1 MDTKQIAELTNAVSQ
16 EVLGESALV
25 KEDLSNIV
33 DIGAAVFDNN
43 SFDRFVKSLVDH
55 VGRMVFVDRVYRGR
69 VPSVIRD
76 GWEYGAVLEKLACEL
91 PDAQENE
98 SWELESGASYD
109 PNVFIA
115 PVITSRFYNKKVT
128 FEVQLSIVERQF
140 RSAMST
146 GSQAAS
152 FIAMIFNAIENAMTI
167 KLDALIMRAICN
179 MIGETVYDDYGANAI
194 TGSSGVKAVNVLYL
208 YNQTVAAGDAL
219 TAANCMQ
226 SPAFLRFASNL
237 MKMYKD
243 RLSVESTLFNI
254 DGKARFTPADRL
266 HFVVL
271 SEFAAGVESYL
282 QSDTFHDEM
291 VALPNY
297 ESVPFWQGSGTGY
310 AFTDTG
316 KVYITTAS
324 NHDETVTGVLGVM
337 FDSDAVAV
345 CNMDRRTTSNYNPK
359 GEFTNN
365 WFKMDC
371 QYLNSL
377 QENFVVFFAA
387 AA

>member
-1 MDTKQIAELTNAVSQ
+1 MDIKQIAELTNAVSQ

-33 DIGAAVFDNN
+33 DIGTAVFDNN

-179 MIGETVYDDYGANAI
+179 MIGETVYDDYGANAL

>member
-1 MDTKQIAELTNAVSQ
+1 MEMKQIYGIINTVSQ
-16 EVLGESALV
+16 EVLGESVLV
-25 KEDLSNIV
+25 QEDLGNIV
-33 DIGAAVFDNN
+33 DIGTAVFDNN
-43 SFDRFVKSLVDH
+43 SFDKFVRSLVDH
-55 VGRMVFVDRVYRGR
+55 IGRVVFVDRVYRGR
-69 VPSVIRD
+69 VPSIVRD
-76 GWEYGAVLEKLACEL
+76 GFEYGAVLEKLACKL
-91 PDAQENE
+91 PEAQENE
-98 SWELESGASYD
+98 SWELQSGTSYD

-115 PVITSRFYNKKVT
+115 PVVTAHFYNKKVT
-128 FEVQLSIVERQF
+128 FEIQISIVEKQF
-140 RSAMST
+140 RSAFSS

-152 FIAMIFNAIENAMTI
+152 FIAMIFNAIENSMTI
-167 KLDALIMRAICN
+167 KLDALIMRTICN
-179 MIGETVYDDYGANAI
+179 MIGETVYDDFGANAI
-194 TGSSGVKAVNVLYL
+194 TGGTGVKAVNVLYL
-208 YNQTVAAGDAL
+208 YNQTVAEADAL

-243 RLSVESTLFNI
+243 RLAVESTLFNI
-254 DGKARFTPADRL
+254 DGEPRFTPADRL

-291 VALPNY
+291 VALPEY

-316 KVYITTAS
+316 KVYVTTAS
-324 NHDETVTGVLGVM
+324 NHAETVTGVLGVM
-337 FDSDAVAV
+337 FDSDAAAV
-345 CNMDRRTTSNYNPK
+345 CNMDRRTTSQYNAK

-365 WFKMDC
+365 FFKMDC

>member
-1 MDTKQIAELTNAVSQ
+1 MEMKQIYQILNTVSQ
-16 EVLGESALV
+16 EVLGEAALV
-25 KEDLSNIV
+25 QEDLGNIV
-33 DIGAAVFDNN
+33 DIGTTVFDNN
-43 SFDRFVKSLVDH
+43 SFDKFVRSLVDH
-55 VGRMVFVDRVYRGR
+55 IGRVVFVDRVYRGR
-69 VPSVIRD
+69 VPSIVRD
-76 GWEYGAVLEKLACEL
+76 GWEYGAVLEKLACKL
-91 PDAQENE
+91 PEAQENE
-98 SWELESGASYD
+98 SWELQSGTSYD

-115 PVITSRFYNKKVT
+115 PVVTAHFYNKKVT
-128 FEVQLSIVERQF
+128 FEIQISIVERQF
-140 RSAMST
+140 RSAFSS

-152 FIAMIFNAIENAMTI
+152 FIAMIFNAIENSMTI
-167 KLDALIMRAICN
+167 KLDALIMRTICN
-179 MIGETVYDDYGANAI
+179 MIGETVYDDFGANAI
-194 TGSSGVKAVNVLYL
+194 TRGTGVKAVNVLYL
-208 YNQTVAAGDAL
+208 YNQTVAEADAL
-219 TAANCMQ
+219 TADNCMQ

-243 RLSVESTLFNI
+243 RLAVESTLFNI
-254 DGKARFTPADRL
+254 DGEPRFTPADRL

-291 VALPNY
+291 VALPEY

-316 KVYITTAS
+316 KVYVTTAS
-324 NHDETVTGVLGVM
+324 NHAETVTGVLGVM
-337 FDSDAVAV
+337 FDSDAAAV
-345 CNMDRRTTSNYNPK
+345 CNMDRRTTSQYNAK

-365 WFKMDC
+365 FFKMDC

-387 AA
+387 AE

>member
-1 MDTKQIAELTNAVSQ
+1 MEMNQIYQIVNTVSQ
-16 EVLGESALV
+16 EVLGESVLV
-25 KEDLSNIV
+25 QEDLGNIV
-33 DIGAAVFDNN
+33 DVGTAVFDNN
-43 SFDRFVKSLVDH
+43 SFDKFVRSLVDH
-55 VGRMVFVDRVYRGR
+55 IGRVVFVDRVYRGR
-69 VPSVIRD
+69 VPSIVRD
-76 GWEYGAVLEKLACEL
+76 GWEYGAVLEKLACKL
-91 PDAQENE
+91 PEAQENE
-98 SWELESGASYD
+98 SWELQSGTSYD

-115 PVITSRFYNKKVT
+115 PVVTAHFYNKKVT
-128 FEVQLSIVERQF
+128 FEIQISIVERQF
-140 RSAMST
+140 RSAFSS

-152 FIAMIFNAIENAMTI
+152 FIAMIFNAIENSMTI
-167 KLDALIMRAICN
+167 KLDALIMRTICN
-179 MIGETVYDDYGANAI
+179 MIGETVYDDFGANAI
-194 TGSSGVKAVNVLYL
+194 TGGTGVKAVNVLYL
-208 YNQTVAAGDAL
+208 YNQTVAEADAL

-243 RLSVESTLFNI
+243 RLAVESTLFNI
-254 DGKARFTPADRL
+254 DGEPRFTPADRL

-291 VALPNY
+291 VALPEY

-316 KVYITTAS
+316 KVYVTTAS
-324 NHDETVTGVLGVM
+324 NHAETVTGVLGVM
-337 FDSDAVAV
+337 FDSDAAAV
-345 CNMDRRTTSNYNPK
+345 CNMDRRTTSQYNAK

-365 WFKMDC
+365 FFKMDC

>member
-1 MDTKQIAELTNAVSQ
+1 MEIKQIAELTNTVSQ

-33 DIGAAVFDNN
+33 DIGTAVFDNS
-43 SFDRFVKSLVDH
+43 SFDKFVRSLVDH
-55 VGRMVFVDRVYRGR
+55 IGRMVFVDRVYTGR
-69 VPSVIRD
+69 VPSVLRT
-76 GWEYGAVLEKLACEL
+76 GFEYGAVLEKIAMEL

-115 PVITSRFYNKKVT
+115 PVITAHFYNKKVT
-128 FEVQLSIVERQF
+128 FEVQISTVERQLK
-140 RSAMST
+140 SAFSNGT
-146 GSQAAS
+146 QAAS
-152 FIAMIFNAIENAMTI
+152 FIAMIYNAIENAMTI

-179 MIGETVYDDYGANAI
+179 MIGETVYDDFGANAI
-194 TGSSGVKAVNVLYL
+194 TGGSHVKAVNVLYL
-208 YNQTVAAGDAL
+208 YNQTVDAGDAL

-226 SPAFLRFASNL
+226 SPAFLRFAANL

-243 RLSVESTLFNI
+243 RLAVESTLFNI

-282 QSDTFHDEM
+282 ESDTFHNEM
-291 VALPNY
+291 VALPKY

-359 GEFTNN
+359 GEFTNS

-371 QYLNSL
+371 QYLNSF

>member
-1 MDTKQIAELTNAVSQ
+1 MVMKQIYEIINTVSQ

-25 KEDLSNIV
+25 QEDLGNIV
-33 DIGAAVFDNN
+33 DIGTAVFDNN
-43 SFDRFVKSLVDH
+43 SFDKFVRSLVDH
-55 VGRMVFVDRVYRGR
+55 IGRVVFVDRVYRGR
-69 VPSVIRD
+69 VPSIVRN
-76 GWEYGAVLEKLACEL
+76 GWEYGAVLEKLACKL
-91 PDAQENE
+91 PEAQENE
-98 SWELESGASYD
+98 SWELQSGTSYD

-115 PVITSRFYNKKVT
+115 PVVTAHFYNKKVT
-128 FEVQLSIVERQF
+128 FEIQISIVERQF
-140 RSAMST
+140 RSAFSS

-152 FIAMIFNAIENAMTI
+152 FIAMIFNAIENSMTI
-167 KLDALIMRAICN
+167 KLDALIMRTICN

-243 RLSVESTLFNI
+243 RLAVESTLFNI
-254 DGKARFTPADRL
+254 DGEPRFTPADRL

-291 VALPNY
+291 VALPEY

-316 KVYITTAS
+316 KVYVTTAS
-324 NHDETVTGVLGVM
+324 NHAETVTGVLGVM
-337 FDSDAVAV
+337 FDSDAAAV
-345 CNMDRRTTSNYNPK
+345 CNMDRRTTSQYNAK

-365 WFKMDC
+365 FFKMDC

>member
-1 MDTKQIAELTNAVSQ
+1 MEKKQIYGIINTVSQ
-16 EVLGESALV
+16 EVLGESVLV
-25 KEDLSNIV
+25 QEDLGNIV
-33 DIGAAVFDNN
+33 DIGTAVFDNN
-43 SFDRFVKSLVDH
+43 SFDKFVRSLVDH
-55 VGRMVFVDRVYRGR
+55 IGRVVFVDRVYRGR
-69 VPSVIRD
+69 VPSIVRD
-76 GWEYGAVLEKLACEL
+76 GWEYGAVLEKLACKL
-91 PDAQENE
+91 PEAQENE
-98 SWELESGASYD
+98 SWELQSGTSYD

-115 PVITSRFYNKKVT
+115 PVVTAHFYNKKVT
-128 FEVQLSIVERQF
+128 FEIQISIVERQF
-140 RSAMST
+140 RSAFSS

-152 FIAMIFNAIENAMTI
+152 FIAMIFNAIENSMTI
-167 KLDALIMRAICN
+167 KLDALIMRTICN
-179 MIGETVYDDYGANAI
+179 MIGETVYDDFGANAI
-194 TGSSGVKAVNVLYL
+194 TGGTGVKAVNVLYL
-208 YNQTVAAGDAL
+208 YNQTVDPSDAL

-243 RLSVESTLFNI
+243 RLAVESTLFNI
-254 DGKARFTPADRL
+254 DGEPRFTPADRL

-291 VALPNY
+291 VALPEY

-316 KVYITTAS
+316 KVYVTTAS
-324 NHDETVTGVLGVM
+324 NHAETVTGVLGVM
-337 FDSDAVAV
+337 FDSDAAAV
-345 CNMDRRTTSNYNPK
+345 CNMDRRTTSQYNAK

-365 WFKMDC
+365 FFKMDC

>member
-1 MDTKQIAELTNAVSQ
+1 MVMKQIYEIINTVSQ
-16 EVLGESALV
+16 EVLGEAALV
-25 KEDLSNIV
+25 QEDLGNIV
-33 DIGAAVFDNN
+33 DIGTAVFDNN
-43 SFDRFVKSLVDH
+43 SFDKFVRSLVDH
-55 VGRMVFVDRVYRGR
+55 IGRVVFVDRVYRGR
-69 VPSVIRD
+69 VPSIVRD
-76 GWEYGAVLEKLACEL
+76 GWEYGAVLEKLACKL
-91 PDAQENE
+91 PEAQENE
-98 SWELESGASYD
+98 SWELQSGTSYD

-115 PVITSRFYNKKVT
+115 PVVTAHFYNKKVT
-128 FEVQLSIVERQF
+128 FEIQISIVERQF
-140 RSAMST
+140 RSAFSS

-152 FIAMIFNAIENAMTI
+152 FIAMIFNAIENSMTI
-167 KLDALIMRAICN
+167 KLDALIMRTICN
-179 MIGETVYDDYGANAI
+179 MIGETVYDDFGANAI
-194 TGSSGVKAVNVLYL
+194 TGGSGVKAVNVLYL
-208 YNQTVAAGDAL
+208 YNQTVAEGDAL

-243 RLSVESTLFNI
+243 RLAVESTLFNI
-254 DGKARFTPADRL
+254 DGEPRFTPADRL

-291 VALPNY
+291 VALPEY

-316 KVYITTAS
+316 KVYVTTAS
-324 NHDETVTGVLGVM
+324 NHAETVTGVLGVM
-337 FDSDAVAV
+337 FDSDAAAV
-345 CNMDRRTTSNYNPK
+345 CNMDRRTTSQYNAK

-365 WFKMDC
+365 FFKMDC

>member
-1 MDTKQIAELTNAVSQ
+1 MEMKQIYGIINTVSQ
-16 EVLGESALV
+16 EVLGESVLV
-25 KEDLSNIV
+25 QEDLGNIV
-33 DIGAAVFDNN
+33 DIGTAVFDNN
-43 SFDRFVKSLVDH
+43 SFDKFVRSLVDH
-55 VGRMVFVDRVYRGR
+55 IGRVVFVDRVYRGR
-69 VPSVIRD
+69 VPSIVRD
-76 GWEYGAVLEKLACEL
+76 GWEYGAVLEKLACKL
-91 PDAQENE
+91 PEAQENE
-98 SWELESGASYD
+98 SWELQSGTSYD

-115 PVITSRFYNKKVT
+115 PVVTAHFYNKKVT
-128 FEVQLSIVERQF
+128 FEIQISIVERQF
-140 RSAMST
+140 RSAFSS

-152 FIAMIFNAIENAMTI
+152 FIAMIFNAIENSMTI
-167 KLDALIMRAICN
+167 KLDALIMRTICN
-179 MIGETVYDDYGANAI
+179 MIGETVYDDFGANAI
-194 TGSSGVKAVNVLYL
+194 TGGSGVKAVNVLKL
-208 YNQTVAAGDAL
+208 YNDTVAEADAL

-243 RLSVESTLFNI
+243 RLAVESTLFNI
-254 DGKARFTPADRL
+254 DGEPRFTPADRL

-291 VALPNY
+291 VALPEY

-316 KVYITTAS
+316 KVYVTTAS
-324 NHDETVTGVLGVM
+324 NHAETVTGVLGVM
-337 FDSDAVAV
+337 FDSDAAAV
-345 CNMDRRTTSNYNPK
+345 CNMDRRTTSQYNAK

-365 WFKMDC
+365 FFKMDC

>member
-1 MDTKQIAELTNAVSQ
+1 MEMKQIYGIINTVSQ

-25 KEDLSNIV
+25 QEDLGNIV
-33 DIGAAVFDNN
+33 DIGTAVFDNN
-43 SFDRFVKSLVDH
+43 SFDKFVRSLVDH
-55 VGRMVFVDRVYRGR
+55 IGRVVFVDRVYRGR
-69 VPSVIRD
+69 VPSIVRD
-76 GWEYGAVLEKLACEL
+76 GWEYGAVLEKLACKL
-91 PDAQENE
+91 PEAQENE
-98 SWELESGASYD
+98 SWELTSGTSYD

-115 PVITSRFYNKKVT
+115 PVVTAHFYNKKVT
-128 FEVQLSIVERQF
+128 FEIQISIVERQF
-140 RSAMST
+140 RSAFSS

-152 FIAMIFNAIENAMTI
+152 FIAMIFNAIENSMTI
-167 KLDALIMRAICN
+167 KLDALIMRTICN

-243 RLSVESTLFNI
+243 RLAVESTLFNI
-254 DGKARFTPADRL
+254 DGEPRFTPADRL

-291 VALPNY
+291 VALPEY

-316 KVYITTAS
+316 KVYVTTAS
-324 NHDETVTGVLGVM
+324 NHAETVTGVLGVM
-337 FDSDAVAV
+337 FDSDAAAV
-345 CNMDRRTTSNYNPK
+345 CNMDRRTTSQYNAK

-365 WFKMDC
+365 FFKMDC

>member
-1 MDTKQIAELTNAVSQ
+1 MEMKQIAGLTNTVSQ

-33 DIGAAVFDNN
+33 DIGTAVFDNN
-43 SFDRFVKSLVDH
+43 SFDKFVRSLVDH

-115 PVITSRFYNKKVT
+115 PVITAHFYNKKVT

-140 RSAMST
+140 KSAMST

-152 FIAMIFNAIENAMTI
+152 FIAMIYNAIENAMTI

-179 MIGETVYDDYGANAI
+179 MIGETVYDDFGANAI
-194 TGSSGVKAVNVLYL
+194 TGGSHVKAVNVLYL
-208 YNQTVAAGDAL
+208 YNQTVDAGDAL

-243 RLSVESTLFNI
+243 RLAVESTLFNI

-291 VALPNY
+291 VALPAY

-316 KVYITTAS
+316 KVYISTAS
-324 NHDETVTGVLGVM
+324 GHDETVTGVLGVM

>member
-1 MDTKQIAELTNAVSQ
+1 MDIKQIAELTNTVSQ

>member
-1 MDTKQIAELTNAVSQ
+1 MVMKQIYEIINTVSQ
-16 EVLGESALV
+16 EVLGEAALV
-25 KEDLSNIV
+25 QEDLGNIV
-33 DIGAAVFDNN
+33 DIGTAVFDNN
-43 SFDRFVKSLVDH
+43 SFDKFVRSLVDH
-55 VGRMVFVDRVYRGR
+55 IGRVVFVDRVYRGR
-69 VPSVIRD
+69 VPSIVRD
-76 GWEYGAVLEKLACEL
+76 GWEYGAVLEKLACKL
-91 PDAQENE
+91 PEAQENE
-98 SWELESGASYD
+98 SWELQSGTSYD

-115 PVITSRFYNKKVT
+115 PVVTAHFYNKKVT
-128 FEVQLSIVERQF
+128 FEIQISIVERQF
-140 RSAMST
+140 RSAFSS

-152 FIAMIFNAIENAMTI
+152 FIAMIFNAIENSMTI
-167 KLDALIMRAICN
+167 KLDALIMRTICN
-179 MIGETVYDDYGANAI
+179 MIGETVYDDFGANAI
-194 TGSSGVKAVNVLYL
+194 TGGSGVKAVNVLKL
-208 YNQTVAAGDAL
+208 YNDTVAEADAL

-243 RLSVESTLFNI
+243 RLAVESTLFNI
-254 DGKARFTPADRL
+254 DGEPRFTPADRL

-291 VALPNY
+291 VALPEY

-316 KVYITTAS
+316 KVYVTTAS
-324 NHDETVTGVLGVM
+324 NHAVTVTGVLGVM
-337 FDSDAVAV
+337 FDSDAAAV
-345 CNMDRRTTSNYNPK
+345 CNMDRRTTSQYNAK

-365 WFKMDC
+365 FFKMDC

>member
-1 MDTKQIAELTNAVSQ
+1 MEMKQIYEIVNTVSQ

-25 KEDLSNIV
+25 QEDLGNIV
-33 DIGAAVFDNN
+33 DIGTAVFDNN
-43 SFDRFVKSLVDH
+43 SFDKFVRSLVDH
-55 VGRMVFVDRVYRGR
+55 IGRVVFVDRVYRGR
-69 VPSVIRD
+69 VPSIVRG
-76 GWEYGAVLEKLACEL
+76 GWEYGAVLEKLACKL
-91 PDAQENE
+91 PEAQENE
-98 SWELESGASYD
+98 SWELQSGTSYD

-115 PVITSRFYNKKVT
+115 PVVTAHFYNKKVT
-128 FEVQLSIVERQF
+128 FEIQISIVERQF
-140 RSAMST
+140 RSAFSS

-152 FIAMIFNAIENAMTI
+152 FIAMIFNAIENSMTI
-167 KLDALIMRAICN
+167 KLDALIMRTICN
-179 MIGETVYDDYGANAI
+179 MIGETVYDDFGANAI
-194 TGSSGVKAVNVLYL
+194 TGGSGVKAVNVLYL

-243 RLSVESTLFNI
+243 RLAVESTLFNI
-254 DGKARFTPADRL
+254 DGEPRFTPADRL

-291 VALPNY
+291 VALPEY

-316 KVYITTAS
+316 KVYVTTAS
-324 NHDETVTGVLGVM
+324 NHAETVTGVLGVM
-337 FDSDAVAV
+337 FDSDAAAV
-345 CNMDRRTTSNYNPK
+345 CNMDRRTTSQYNAK

-365 WFKMDC
+365 FFKMDC

>member
-1 MDTKQIAELTNAVSQ
+1 MEIKQIYSIINTASQ

-25 KEDLSNIV
+25 QEDLSNIV
-33 DIGAAVFDNN
+33 DIGTAVFDNN
-43 SFDRFVKSLVDH
+43 SFDKFVRTLVDH
-55 VGRMVFVDRVYRGR
+55 IGRVVFVDRVYRGR
-69 VPSVIRD
+69 VPSILRD
-76 GWEYGAVLEKLACEL
+76 GFEYGAVLEKLACEL
-91 PDAQENE
+91 PEAQENE
-98 SWELESGASYD
+98 SWELQSGTSYD

-115 PVITSRFYNKKVT
+115 PVVTAHFYNKKVT
-128 FEVQLSIVERQF
+128 FEIQISIVEKQF
-140 RSAMST
+140 RSAFSS
-146 GSQAAS
+146 GAQAAS
-152 FIAMIFNAIENAMTI
+152 FIAMIFNAIENSMTI
-167 KLDALIMRAICN
+167 KLDALIMRTICN
-179 MIGETVYDDYGANAI
+179 MIGETVYDDFGANAI
-194 TGSSGVKAVNVLYL
+194 TGGSHVKAVNVLYL
-208 YNQTVAAGDAL
+208 YNQTVDAGDAL

-243 RLSVESTLFNI
+243 RIAVESTLFNI

-291 VALPNY
+291 VALPKY

-316 KVYITTAS
+316 KVYIATAS
-324 NHDETVTGVLGVM
+324 GHNETVTGVLGVM
-337 FDSDAVAV
+337 FDSDACAV
-345 CNMDRRTTSNYNPK
+345 CNMDRRTTSQYNAK

-365 WFKMDC
+365 FFKMDC
-371 QYLNSL
+371 QYLNSF

>member
-1 MDTKQIAELTNAVSQ
+1 MVMKQIHEIINTVSQ
-16 EVLGESALV
+16 EVLGEAALV
-25 KEDLSNIV
+25 QEDLGNIV
-33 DIGAAVFDNN
+33 DIGTAVFDNN
-43 SFDRFVKSLVDH
+43 SFDKFVRSLVDH
-55 VGRMVFVDRVYRGR
+55 IGRVVFVDRVYRGR
-69 VPSVIRD
+69 VPSIVRD
-76 GWEYGAVLEKLACEL
+76 GWEYGAVLEKLACKL
-91 PDAQENE
+91 PEAQENE
-98 SWELESGASYD
+98 SWELQSGTSYD

-115 PVITSRFYNKKVT
+115 PVVTAHFYNKKVT
-128 FEVQLSIVERQF
+128 FEIQISIVERQF
-140 RSAMST
+140 RSAFSS

-152 FIAMIFNAIENAMTI
+152 FIAMIFNAIENSMTI
-167 KLDALIMRAICN
+167 KLDALIMRTICN
-179 MIGETVYDDYGANAI
+179 MIGETVYDDFGANAI
-194 TGSSGVKAVNVLYL
+194 TGGSGVKAVNVLYL
-208 YNQTVAAGDAL
+208 YNQTVAEADAL

-243 RLSVESTLFNI
+243 RLAVESTLFNI
-254 DGKARFTPADRL
+254 DGEPRFTPADRL

-291 VALPNY
+291 VALPEY

-316 KVYITTAS
+316 KVYVTTAS
-324 NHDETVTGVLGVM
+324 NHAETVTGVLGVM
-337 FDSDAVAV
+337 FDSDAAAV
-345 CNMDRRTTSNYNPK
+345 CNMDRRTTSQYNAK

-365 WFKMDC
+365 FFKMDC

>member
-1 MDTKQIAELTNAVSQ
+1 MEMKQIYEIINTVSQ
-16 EVLGESALV
+16 EVLGETALV
-25 KEDLSNIV
+25 QEDLGNIV
-33 DIGAAVFDNN
+33 DVGTAVFDNN
-43 SFDRFVKSLVDH
+43 SFDKFVRSLVDH
-55 VGRMVFVDRVYRGR
+55 IGRVVFVDRVYRGR
-69 VPSVIRD
+69 VPSIVRD
-76 GWEYGAVLEKLACEL
+76 GWEYGAVLEKLACKL
-91 PDAQENE
+91 PEAQENE
-98 SWELESGASYD
+98 SWELQSGTSYD

-115 PVITSRFYNKKVT
+115 PVVTAHFYNKKVT
-128 FEVQLSIVERQF
+128 FEIQISIVERQF
-140 RSAMST
+140 RSAFSS

-152 FIAMIFNAIENAMTI
+152 FIAMIFNAIENSMTI
-167 KLDALIMRAICN
+167 KLDALIMRTICN
-179 MIGETVYDDYGANAI
+179 MIGETVYDDFGANAI
-194 TGSSGVKAVNVLYL
+194 TGGSGVKAVNVLYL
-208 YNQTVAAGDAL
+208 YNQTVAEADAL

-243 RLSVESTLFNI
+243 RLAVESTLFNI
-254 DGKARFTPADRL
+254 DGEPRFTPADRL

-291 VALPNY
+291 VALPEY

-316 KVYITTAS
+316 KVYVTTAS
-324 NHDETVTGVLGVM
+324 NHAETVTGVLGVM
-337 FDSDAVAV
+337 FDSDAAAV
-345 CNMDRRTTSNYNPK
+345 CNMDRRTTSQYNAK

-365 WFKMDC
+365 FFKMDC

>member
-1 MDTKQIAELTNAVSQ
+1 MEIKQIAELTNTVSQ

-33 DIGAAVFDNN
+33 DIGSAVFDNN
-43 SFDRFVKSLVDH
+43 SFDKFVRSLVDH

-179 MIGETVYDDYGANAI
+179 MIGETVYDDFGADAI
-194 TGSSGVKAVNVLYL
+194 TGGSHVKAVNVLYL
-208 YNQTVAAGDAL
+208 YNQTVDAGDAL

-291 VALPNY
+291 VALPSY

-316 KVYITTAS
+316 KVYISTAS
-324 NHDETVTGVLGVM
+324 GHDETVTGVLGVM

>member
-1 MDTKQIAELTNAVSQ
+1 MEIKQIAELTNTVSQ

-33 DIGAAVFDNN
+33 DIGTAVFDNN
-43 SFDRFVKSLVDH
+43 SFDKFVRSLVDH
-55 VGRMVFVDRVYRGR
+55 IGKMVFVDRVYRGR
-69 VPSVIRD
+69 VPSVLRD
-76 GWEYGAVLEKLACEL
+76 GWEYGAVLEKLAMEL

-128 FEVQLSIVERQF
+128 FEVQISTVERQLK
-140 RSAMST
+140 SAFST

-152 FIAMIFNAIENAMTI
+152 FIAMIYNAIENAMTI

-208 YNQTVAAGDAL
+208 YNQTVDAGDAL
-219 TAANCMQ
+219 TAATCMQ
-226 SPAFLRFASNL
+226 SPAFLRFAANL

-243 RLSVESTLFNI
+243 RLSVESTLFNV

-282 QSDTFHDEM
+282 ESDTFHNEM
-291 VALPNY
+291 VALPKY

-359 GEFTNN
+359 GEFTNS

-371 QYLNSL
+371 QYMNSL

>member
-1 MDTKQIAELTNAVSQ
+1 MDIKQIAELTNAVSQ

-33 DIGAAVFDNN
+33 DIGTAVFDNN

-179 MIGETVYDDYGANAI
+179 MIGETVYDDYGANAL

-387 AA
+387 AS

>member
-1 MDTKQIAELTNAVSQ
+1 MEKKQIYEIINTVSQ
-16 EVLGESALV
+16 EVLGETALV
-25 KEDLSNIV
+25 QEDLGNIV
-33 DIGAAVFDNN
+33 DIGTAVFDNS
-43 SFDRFVKSLVDH
+43 SFDKFVRSLVDH
-55 VGRMVFVDRVYRGR
+55 IGRVVFVDRVYRGR
-69 VPSVIRD
+69 VPSIVRD
-76 GWEYGAVLEKLACEL
+76 GWEYGAVLEKLACKL
-91 PDAQENE
+91 PEAQENE
-98 SWELESGASYD
+98 SWELQSGTSYD

-115 PVITSRFYNKKVT
+115 PVVTAHFYNKKVT
-128 FEVQLSIVERQF
+128 FEIQISIVERQF
-140 RSAMST
+140 RSAFSS

-152 FIAMIFNAIENAMTI
+152 FIAMIFNAIENSMTI
-167 KLDALIMRAICN
+167 KLDALIMRTICN
-179 MIGETVYDDYGANAI
+179 MIGETVYDDFGANAI
-194 TGSSGVKAVNVLYL
+194 TEGSGVKAVNVLYL
-208 YNQTVAAGDAL
+208 YNQTVAEADAL

-243 RLSVESTLFNI
+243 RLAVESTLFNI
-254 DGKARFTPADRL
+254 DGEPRFTPADRL

-291 VALPNY
+291 VALPEY

-316 KVYITTAS
+316 KVYVTTAS
-324 NHDETVTGVLGVM
+324 NHAETVTGVLGVM
-337 FDSDAVAV
+337 FDSDAAAV
-345 CNMDRRTTSNYNPK
+345 CNMDRRTTSQYNAK

-365 WFKMDC
+365 FFKMDC

>member
-1 MDTKQIAELTNAVSQ
+1 MEMKQIYGIINTVSQ
-16 EVLGESALV
+16 EVLGESVLV
-25 KEDLSNIV
+25 QEDLGNIV
-33 DIGAAVFDNN
+33 DIGTAVFDNN
-43 SFDRFVKSLVDH
+43 SFDKFVRSLVDH
-55 VGRMVFVDRVYRGR
+55 IGRVVFVDRVYRGR
-69 VPSVIRD
+69 VPSIVRD
-76 GWEYGAVLEKLACEL
+76 GWEYGAVLEKLACKL
-91 PDAQENE
+91 PEAQENE
-98 SWELESGASYD
+98 SWELQSGTSYD

-115 PVITSRFYNKKVT
+115 PVVTAHFYNKKVT
-128 FEVQLSIVERQF
+128 FEIQISIVERQF
-140 RSAMST
+140 RSAFSS

-152 FIAMIFNAIENAMTI
+152 FIAMIFNAIENSMTI
-167 KLDALIMRAICN
+167 KLDALIMRTICN
-179 MIGETVYDDYGANAI
+179 MIGETVYDDFGANAI
-194 TGSSGVKAVNVLYL
+194 TGGSGVKAVNVLYL
-208 YNQTVAAGDAL
+208 YNQTVAEADAL

-243 RLSVESTLFNI
+243 RLAVESTLFNI
-254 DGKARFTPADRL
+254 DGEPRFTPADRL

-291 VALPNY
+291 VALPEY

-316 KVYITTAS
+316 KVYVTTAS
-324 NHDETVTGVLGVM
+324 NHAETVTGVLGVM
-337 FDSDAVAV
+337 FDSDAAAV
-345 CNMDRRTTSNYNPK
+345 CNMDRRTTSQYNAK

-365 WFKMDC
+365 FFKMDC

>member
-1 MDTKQIAELTNAVSQ
+1 MEMKQIYEIVNTVSQ

-25 KEDLSNIV
+25 QEDLGNIV
-33 DIGAAVFDNN
+33 DIGTAVFDNN
-43 SFDRFVKSLVDH
+43 SFDKFVRSLVDH
-55 VGRMVFVDRVYRGR
+55 IGRVVFVDRVYRGR
-69 VPSVIRD
+69 VPSIVRD
-76 GWEYGAVLEKLACEL
+76 GWEYGAVLEKLACKL
-91 PDAQENE
+91 PEAQENE
-98 SWELESGASYD
+98 SWELQSGTSYD

-115 PVITSRFYNKKVT
+115 PVVTAHFYNKKVT
-128 FEVQLSIVERQF
+128 FEIQISIVERQF
-140 RSAMST
+140 RSAFSS

-152 FIAMIFNAIENAMTI
+152 FIAMIFNAIENSMTI
-167 KLDALIMRAICN
+167 KLDALIMRTICN
-179 MIGETVYDDYGANAI
+179 MIGETVYDDFGANAI
-194 TGSSGVKAVNVLYL
+194 TGGTGVKAVNVLYL
-208 YNQTVAAGDAL
+208 YNQTVAEADAL

-243 RLSVESTLFNI
+243 RLAVESTLFNI
-254 DGKARFTPADRL
+254 DGEPRFTPADRL

-291 VALPNY
+291 VALPEY

-316 KVYITTAS
+316 KVYVTTAS
-324 NHDETVTGVLGVM
+324 NHAETVTGVLGVM
-337 FDSDAVAV
+337 FDSDAAAV
-345 CNMDRRTTSNYNPK
+345 CNMDRRTTSQYNAK

-365 WFKMDC
+365 FFKMDC

>member
-1 MDTKQIAELTNAVSQ
+1 MEMKQIYEIVNTVSQ

-25 KEDLSNIV
+25 QEDLGNIV
-33 DIGAAVFDNN
+33 DIGTAVFDNN
-43 SFDRFVKSLVDH
+43 SFDKFVRSLVDH
-55 VGRMVFVDRVYRGR
+55 IGRVVFVDRVYRGR
-69 VPSVIRD
+69 VPSIVRD
-76 GWEYGAVLEKLACEL
+76 GWEYGAVLEKLACKL
-91 PDAQENE
+91 PEAQENE
-98 SWELESGASYD
+98 SWELQSGTSYD

-115 PVITSRFYNKKVT
+115 PVVTAHFYNKKVT
-128 FEVQLSIVERQF
+128 FEIQISIVERQF
-140 RSAMST
+140 RSAFSS

-152 FIAMIFNAIENAMTI
+152 FIAMIFNAIENSMTI
-167 KLDALIMRAICN
+167 KLDALIMRTICN
-179 MIGETVYDDYGANAI
+179 MIGETVYDDFGANAI
-194 TGSSGVKAVNVLYL
+194 TGGSGVKAVNVLYL

-243 RLSVESTLFNI
+243 RLAVESTLFNI
-254 DGKARFTPADRL
+254 DGEPRFTPADRL

-291 VALPNY
+291 VALPEY

-316 KVYITTAS
+316 KVYVTTAS
-324 NHDETVTGVLGVM
+324 NHAETVTGVLGVM
-337 FDSDAVAV
+337 FDSDAAAV
-345 CNMDRRTTSNYNPK
+345 CNMDRRTTSQYNAK

-365 WFKMDC
+365 FFKMDC

>member
-1 MDTKQIAELTNAVSQ
+1 MVMKQIYEIINTVSQ
-16 EVLGESALV
+16 EVLGVATLV
-25 KEDLSNIV
+25 QEDLGNIV
-33 DIGAAVFDNN
+33 DIGTAVFDNN
-43 SFDRFVKSLVDH
+43 SFDKFVRSLVDH
-55 VGRMVFVDRVYRGR
+55 IGRVVFVDRVYRGR
-69 VPSVIRD
+69 VPSIVRD
-76 GWEYGAVLEKLACEL
+76 GWEYGAVLEKLACKL
-91 PDAQENE
+91 PEAQENE
-98 SWELESGASYD
+98 SWELQSGTSYD

-115 PVITSRFYNKKVT
+115 PVVTAHFYNKKVT
-128 FEVQLSIVERQF
+128 FEIQISIVERQF
-140 RSAMST
+140 RSAFSS

-152 FIAMIFNAIENAMTI
+152 FIAMIFNAIENSMTI
-167 KLDALIMRAICN
+167 KLDALIMRTICN
-179 MIGETVYDDYGANAI
+179 MIGETVYDDFGANAI
-194 TGSSGVKAVNVLYL
+194 TGGSGVKAVNVLYL
-208 YNQTVAAGDAL
+208 YNQTVAEADAL

-243 RLSVESTLFNI
+243 RLAVESTLFNI
-254 DGKARFTPADRL
+254 DGEPRFTPADRL

-291 VALPNY
+291 VALPEY

-316 KVYITTAS
+316 KVYVTTAS
-324 NHDETVTGVLGVM
+324 NHAETVTGVLGVM
-337 FDSDAVAV
+337 FDSDAAAV
-345 CNMDRRTTSNYNPK
+345 CNMDRRTTSQYNAK

-365 WFKMDC
+365 FFKMDC

>member
-1 MDTKQIAELTNAVSQ
+1 MIMKQIHEIINAVSQ
-16 EVLGESALV
+16 EVLGVSALV
-25 KEDLSNIV
+25 QEDLGNIV
-33 DIGAAVFDNN
+33 DIGTAVFDNN
-43 SFDRFVKSLVDH
+43 SFDKFVRSLVDH
-55 VGRMVFVDRVYRGR
+55 IGRVVFVDRVYRGR
-69 VPSVIRD
+69 VPSIVRD
-76 GWEYGAVLEKLACEL
+76 GWEYGAVLEKLACKL
-91 PDAQENE
+91 PEAQENE
-98 SWELESGASYD
+98 SWELQSGTSYD

-115 PVITSRFYNKKVT
+115 PVVTAHFYNKKVT
-128 FEVQLSIVERQF
+128 FEIQISIVERQF
-140 RSAMST
+140 RSAFSS

-152 FIAMIFNAIENAMTI
+152 FIAMIFNAIENSMTI
-167 KLDALIMRAICN
+167 KLDALIMRTICN
-179 MIGETVYDDYGANAI
+179 MIGETVYDDYGANDI
-194 TGSSGVKAVNVLYL
+194 TLSSGVKAVNVLYL
-208 YNQTVAAGDAL
+208 YNQTVAEDDAL

-243 RLSVESTLFNI
+243 RLAVESTLFNI
-254 DGKARFTPADRL
+254 DGEPRFTPADRL

-291 VALPNY
+291 VALPEY
-297 ESVPFWQGSGTGY
+297 ESVPFWQGSGNGY
-310 AFTDTG
+310 EFTDTG
-316 KVYITTAS
+316 KVYVTTAS
-324 NHDETVTGVLGVM
+324 NHAETVTGVLGVM
-337 FDSDAVAV
+337 FDSDAAAV
-345 CNMDRRTTSNYNPK
+345 CNMDRRTTSQYNAK

-365 WFKMDC
+365 FFKMDC

>member
-1 MDTKQIAELTNAVSQ
+1 MEIKQIAELTNTVSQ
-16 EVLGESALV
+16 EVLGEAALV

-33 DIGAAVFDNN
+33 DIGTSVFDNN
-43 SFDRFVKSLVDH
+43 SFDKFVRSLVDH

-115 PVITSRFYNKKVT
+115 PVITAHFYNKKVT

-140 RSAMST
+140 KSAMST

-152 FIAMIFNAIENAMTI
+152 FIAMIYNAIENAMTI

-208 YNQTVAAGDAL
+208 YNQTVDAGDAL
-219 TAANCMQ
+219 TAATCMQ

-243 RLSVESTLFNI
+243 RLAVESTLFNI

-291 VALPNY
+291 VALPAY

>member
-1 MDTKQIAELTNAVSQ
+1 M
-16 EVLGESALV
+16 
-25 KEDLSNIV
+25 
-33 DIGAAVFDNN
+33 
-43 SFDRFVKSLVDH
+43 
-55 VGRMVFVDRVYRGR
+55 
-69 VPSVIRD
+69 
-76 GWEYGAVLEKLACEL
+76 
-91 PDAQENE
+91 
-98 SWELESGASYD
+98 
-109 PNVFIA
+109 
-115 PVITSRFYNKKVT
+115 T
-128 FEVQLSIVERQF
+128 FEIQISIVERQF
-140 RSAMST
+140 RSAFSS

-152 FIAMIFNAIENAMTI
+152 FIAMIFNAIENSMTI
-167 KLDALIMRAICN
+167 KLDALIMRTICN
-179 MIGETVYDDYGANAI
+179 MIGETVYDDFGANAI
-194 TGSSGVKAVNVLYL
+194 TGGSGVKAVNVLYL
-208 YNQTVAAGDAL
+208 YNQTVAEADAL

-243 RLSVESTLFNI
+243 RLAVESTLFNI
-254 DGKARFTPADRL
+254 DGEPRFTPADRL

-291 VALPNY
+291 VALPEY

-316 KVYITTAS
+316 KVYVTTAS
-324 NHDETVTGVLGVM
+324 NHAETVTGVLGVM
-337 FDSDAVAV
+337 FDSDAAAV
-345 CNMDRRTTSNYNPK
+345 CNMDRRTTSQYNAK

-365 WFKMDC
+365 FFKMDC

>member
-1 MDTKQIAELTNAVSQ
+1 MEMKQIYGIINTVSQ
-16 EVLGESALV
+16 EVLGESVLV
-25 KEDLSNIV
+25 QEDLGNIV
-33 DIGAAVFDNN
+33 DIGTAVFDNN
-43 SFDRFVKSLVDH
+43 SFDKFVRSLVDH
-55 VGRMVFVDRVYRGR
+55 IGRVVFVDRVYRGR
-69 VPSVIRD
+69 VPSIVRD
-76 GWEYGAVLEKLACEL
+76 GWEYGAVLEKLACKL
-91 PDAQENE
+91 PEAQENE
-98 SWELESGASYD
+98 SWELQSGTSYD

-115 PVITSRFYNKKVT
+115 PVVTAHFYNKKVT
-128 FEVQLSIVERQF
+128 FQIQISIVERQF
-140 RSAMST
+140 RSAFSS

-152 FIAMIFNAIENAMTI
+152 FIAMIFNAIENSMTI
-167 KLDALIMRAICN
+167 KLDALIMRTICN
-179 MIGETVYDDYGANAI
+179 MIGETVYDDFGANAI
-194 TGSSGVKAVNVLYL
+194 TGGSGVKAVNVLYL
-208 YNQTVAAGDAL
+208 YNQTVAEADAL

-243 RLSVESTLFNI
+243 RLAVESTLFNI
-254 DGKARFTPADRL
+254 DGEPRFTPADRL

-291 VALPNY
+291 VALPEY
-297 ESVPFWQGSGTGY
+297 ESIPFWQGSGTGY

-316 KVYITTAS
+316 KVYVTTAS
-324 NHDETVTGVLGVM
+324 NHAETVTGVLGVM
-337 FDSDAVAV
+337 FDSDAAAV
-345 CNMDRRTTSNYNPK
+345 CNMDRRTTSQYNAK

-365 WFKMDC
+365 FFKMDC

>member
-1 MDTKQIAELTNAVSQ
+1 MEMNQIYGIINTVSQ
-16 EVLGESALV
+16 EVLGESVLV
-25 KEDLSNIV
+25 QEDLGNIV
-33 DIGAAVFDNN
+33 DVGTAVFDNN
-43 SFDRFVKSLVDH
+43 SFDKFVRSLVDH
-55 VGRMVFVDRVYRGR
+55 IGRVVFVDRVYRGR
-69 VPSVIRD
+69 VPSIVRD
-76 GWEYGAVLEKLACEL
+76 VWEYGAVLEKLACKL
-91 PDAQENE
+91 PEAQESE
-98 SWELESGASYD
+98 SWELQSGTSYD

-115 PVITSRFYNKKVT
+115 PVVTAHFYNKKVT
-128 FEVQLSIVERQF
+128 FEIQISIVERQF
-140 RSAMST
+140 RSAFSS

-152 FIAMIFNAIENAMTI
+152 FIAMIFNAIENSMTI
-167 KLDALIMRAICN
+167 KLDALIMRTICN
-179 MIGETVYDDYGANAI
+179 MIGETVYDDFGANAI
-194 TGSSGVKAVNVLYL
+194 TGGSGVKAVNVLYL
-208 YNQTVAAGDAL
+208 YNQTVAEADAL

-243 RLSVESTLFNI
+243 RLAVESTLFNI
-254 DGKARFTPADRL
+254 DGEPRFTPADRL

-291 VALPNY
+291 VALPEY

-316 KVYITTAS
+316 KVYVTTAS
-324 NHDETVTGVLGVM
+324 NHAETVTGVLGIM
-337 FDSDAVAV
+337 FDSDAAAV
-345 CNMDRRTTSNYNPK
+345 CNMDRRTTSQYNAK

-365 WFKMDC
+365 FFKMDC

>member
-1 MDTKQIAELTNAVSQ
+1 MEMKQIYGIINTVSQ
-16 EVLGESALV
+16 EVLGESVLV
-25 KEDLSNIV
+25 QEDLDNIV
-33 DIGAAVFDNN
+33 DVGTAVFDNN
-43 SFDRFVKSLVDH
+43 SFDKFVRSLVDH
-55 VGRMVFVDRVYRGR
+55 IGRVVFVDRVYRGR
-69 VPSVIRD
+69 VPSIVRD
-76 GWEYGAVLEKLACEL
+76 GWEYGAVLEKLACKL
-91 PDAQENE
+91 PEAQENE
-98 SWELESGASYD
+98 SWELQSGTSYD

-115 PVITSRFYNKKVT
+115 PVVTAHFYNKKVT
-128 FEVQLSIVERQF
+128 FEIQISIVERQF
-140 RSAMST
+140 RSAFSS

-152 FIAMIFNAIENAMTI
+152 FIAMIFNAIENSMTI
-167 KLDALIMRAICN
+167 KLDALIMRTICN
-179 MIGETVYDDYGANAI
+179 MIGETVYDDFGANAI
-194 TGSSGVKAVNVLYL
+194 TGGSGVKAVNVLKL
-208 YNQTVAAGDAL
+208 YNDTVAEADAL

-243 RLSVESTLFNI
+243 RLAVESTLFNI
-254 DGKARFTPADRL
+254 DGEPRFTPADRL

-291 VALPNY
+291 VALPEY

-316 KVYITTAS
+316 KVYVTTAS
-324 NHDETVTGVLGVM
+324 NHAVTVTGVLGVM
-337 FDSDAVAV
+337 FDSDAAAV
-345 CNMDRRTTSNYNPK
+345 CNMDRRTTSQYNAK

-365 WFKMDC
+365 FFKMDC

>member
-1 MDTKQIAELTNAVSQ
+1 MEMKQIYGIINTVSQ
-16 EVLGESALV
+16 EVLGESVLV
-25 KEDLSNIV
+25 QEDLGNIV
-33 DIGAAVFDNN
+33 DVGTAVFDNN
-43 SFDRFVKSLVDH
+43 SFDKFVRSLVDH
-55 VGRMVFVDRVYRGR
+55 IGRVVFVDRVYRGR
-69 VPSVIRD
+69 VPSIVRS
-76 GWEYGAVLEKLACEL
+76 GWEYGAVLEKLAVKL
-91 PDAQENE
+91 PEAQENE
-98 SWELESGASYD
+98 SWDLQSGTSYD

-115 PVITSRFYNKKVT
+115 PVVTAHFYNKKVT
-128 FEVQLSIVERQF
+128 FEIQISIVERQF
-140 RSAMST
+140 RSAFSS

-152 FIAMIFNAIENAMTI
+152 FIAMIFNAIENSMTI
-167 KLDALIMRAICN
+167 KLDALIMRTICN
-179 MIGETVYDDYGANAI
+179 MIGETVYDDFGANAI
-194 TGSSGVKAVNVLYL
+194 TGGSGVKAVNVLYL
-208 YNQTVAAGDAL
+208 YNQTVDQADAL

-243 RLSVESTLFNI
+243 RLAVESTLFNI
-254 DGKARFTPADRL
+254 DGEPRFTPADRL

-291 VALPNY
+291 VALPEY

-316 KVYITTAS
+316 KVYVTTAS
-324 NHDETVTGVLGVM
+324 NHAETVTGVLGVM
-337 FDSDAVAV
+337 FDSDAAAV
-345 CNMDRRTTSNYNPK
+345 CNMERRTTSQYNAK

-365 WFKMDC
+365 FFKMDC

>member
-1 MDTKQIAELTNAVSQ
+1 MVMKQIYEIINTVSQ
-16 EVLGESALV
+16 EVLGETALV
-25 KEDLSNIV
+25 QEDLGNIV
-33 DIGAAVFDNN
+33 DIGTAVFDNN
-43 SFDRFVKSLVDH
+43 SFDKFVRSLVDH
-55 VGRMVFVDRVYRGR
+55 IGRVVFVDRVYRGR
-69 VPSVIRD
+69 VPSIVRD
-76 GWEYGAVLEKLACEL
+76 GWEYGAVLEKLACKL
-91 PDAQENE
+91 PEAQENE
-98 SWELESGASYD
+98 SWELQSGTSYD

-115 PVITSRFYNKKVT
+115 PVVTAHFYNKKVT
-128 FEVQLSIVERQF
+128 FEIQISIVERQF
-140 RSAMST
+140 RSAFSS

-152 FIAMIFNAIENAMTI
+152 FIAMIFNAIENSMTI
-167 KLDALIMRAICN
+167 KLDALIMRTICN
-179 MIGETVYDDYGANAI
+179 MIGETVYDDFGANAI
-194 TGSSGVKAVNVLYL
+194 TGGSGVKAVNVLYL

-243 RLSVESTLFNI
+243 RLAVESTLFNI
-254 DGKARFTPADRL
+254 DGEPRFTPADRL

-291 VALPNY
+291 VALPEY

-316 KVYITTAS
+316 KVYVTTAS
-324 NHDETVTGVLGVM
+324 NHAETVTGVLGVM
-337 FDSDAVAV
+337 FDSDAAAV
-345 CNMDRRTTSNYNPK
+345 CNMDRRTTSQYNAK

-365 WFKMDC
+365 FFKMDC

>member
-1 MDTKQIAELTNAVSQ
+1 MDIKQIAELTNAVSQ

-33 DIGAAVFDNN
+33 DIGTAVFDNN

-152 FIAMIFNAIENAMTI
+152 FIAMIYNAIENAMTI

-179 MIGETVYDDYGANAI
+179 MIGETVYDDYGANAL